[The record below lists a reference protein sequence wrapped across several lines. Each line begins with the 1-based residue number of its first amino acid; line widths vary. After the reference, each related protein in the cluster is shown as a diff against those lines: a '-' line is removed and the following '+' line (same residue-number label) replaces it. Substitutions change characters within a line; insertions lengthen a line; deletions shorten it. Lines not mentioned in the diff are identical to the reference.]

1 MNYLAHLYL
10 SGNNHEIMIGNF
22 IADHV
27 KGKQI
32 ELFDDEVVKGIK
44 LHRMIDEFTDS
55 HKVVEQSKIR
65 LRSEFGKYSPVIVDV
80 FYDHY
85 LAINWLEYHHEE
97 LSIYANNFYSLL
109 NDNQHRLP
117 LRTQQMIQYM
127 IPQNWLMNYKTIE
140 GINKTLTGMSK
151 RTKFESRMDEA
162 AIYLDRYYIDFEKE
176 FNEYF
181 EELRNYVSGVGG
193 ELLRSVFVVTYFKL
207 KLNLII

>member
-27 KGKQI
+27 KGRQI
-32 ELFDDEVVKGIK
+32 ELFDEEVVKGIK

-85 LAINWLEYHHEE
+85 LAIKWEQYHHEE
-97 LSIYANNFYSLL
+97 LSVYANNFYTLL
-109 NDNQHRLP
+109 NDNHHRLP
-117 LRTQQMIQYM
+117 LRTQQMIEYM
-127 IPQNWLMNYKTIE
+127 IPQNWLLNYKTVA

-162 AIYLDRYYIDFEKE
+162 AIYLDRYYSDFEQE

-181 EELRNYVSGVGG
+181 EELRRYVSIVGG
-193 ELLRSVFVVTYFKL
+193 EILQ
-207 KLNLII
+207 

>member
-10 SGNNHEIMIGNF
+10 SGNNHELMIGNF

-32 ELFDDEVVKGIK
+32 ELFDDEIVKGIK

-85 LAINWLEYHHEE
+85 LAINWKEYHHED

-127 IPQNWLMNYKTIE
+127 IPQNWLLNYKTIE

-162 AIYLDRYYIDFEKE
+162 AIYLDRYYTDFEKE

-181 EELRNYVSGVGG
+181 EELRNYVSVVGG
-193 ELLRSVFVVTYFKL
+193 ELLR
-207 KLNLII
+207 

>member
-32 ELFDDEVVKGIK
+32 EFYDEEVVKGIK

-85 LAINWLEYHHEE
+85 LAIKWEQYHHED
-97 LSIYANNFYSLL
+97 LSVYANNFYSLL
-109 NDNQHRLP
+109 NDNHHRLP
-117 LRTQQMIQYM
+117 LRTQQMIQFM
-127 IPQNWLMNYKTIE
+127 IPQNWLLNYKTIE
-140 GINKTLTGMSK
+140 GINKTLTGMSR
-151 RTKFESRMDEA
+151 RTKFESRMEFA
-162 AIYLDRYYIDFEKE
+162 AAHLDLHYAAFEKE
-176 FNEYF
+176 FEAYF
-181 EELRNYVSGVGG
+181 EELRSYVTVVGG
-193 ELLRSVFVVTYFKL
+193 EIL
-207 KLNLII
+207 

>member
-27 KGKQI
+27 KGRQI
-32 ELFDDEVVKGIK
+32 ELFDEEVVKGIK

-55 HKVVEQSKIR
+55 HQVVEQSKIR

-85 LAINWLEYHHEE
+85 LAVKWNQYHHEE
-97 LSIYANNFYSLL
+97 LAVYASNFYDLL
-109 NDNQHRLP
+109 NRNNHRLP
-117 LRTQQMIQYM
+117 LRTQQMIEYM
-127 IPQNWLMNYKTIE
+127 IPQNWLLNYKTVA

-162 AIYLDRYYIDFEKE
+162 AIYLDRYYADFENE

-181 EELRNYVSGVGG
+181 EELRTYVSVVGG
-193 ELLRSVFVVTYFKL
+193 EILR
-207 KLNLII
+207 

>member
-32 ELFDDEVVKGIK
+32 EFYDEEVVKGIK

-85 LAINWLEYHHEE
+85 LAVKWEQYHHED
-97 LSIYANNFYSLL
+97 LSVYANNFYSLL
-109 NDNQHRLP
+109 NDNHHRLP
-117 LRTQQMIQYM
+117 VRTQQMIQFM
-127 IPQNWLMNYKTIE
+127 IPQNWLLNYKTIE
-140 GINKTLTGMSK
+140 GINKTLTGMSR

-162 AIYLDRYYIDFEKE
+162 ALYLDRYYSEFEGE
-176 FNEYF
+176 FDEYF
-181 EELRNYVSGVGG
+181 EELRRYVSIVGD
-193 ELLRSVFVVTYFKL
+193 EIIKL
-207 KLNLII
+207 S

>member
-32 ELFDDEVVKGIK
+32 EFYDEEVVKGIK

-85 LAINWLEYHHEE
+85 LAVKWEQYHHED
-97 LSIYANNFYSLL
+97 LSVYANNFYSLL
-109 NDNQHRLP
+109 NDNHHRLP
-117 LRTQQMIQYM
+117 VRTQQMIQFM
-127 IPQNWLMNYKTIE
+127 IPQNWLLNYKTIE
-140 GINKTLTGMSK
+140 GINKTLTGMSR

-162 AIYLDRYYIDFEKE
+162 ALYLDRYYSEFEGE
-176 FNEYF
+176 FDEYF
-181 EELRNYVSGVGG
+181 GELRRYVSIVGD
-193 ELLRSVFVVTYFKL
+193 EIIKL
-207 KLNLII
+207 S

>member
-32 ELFDDEVVKGIK
+32 ELFDEEIVKGIK
-44 LHRMIDEFTDS
+44 LHRLIDEFTDT

-85 LAINWLEYHHEE
+85 LAIKWEQYHHED
-97 LSIYANNFYSLL
+97 LSLYADNFYTLL
-109 NDNQHRLP
+109 NNNHHRLP
-117 LRTQQMIQYM
+117 IRTQQMIQYM
-127 IPQNWLMNYKTIE
+127 IPQNWLVNYKTIE

-181 EELRNYVSGVGG
+181 EELRNYVSVVGG
-193 ELLRSVFVVTYFKL
+193 ELLR
-207 KLNLII
+207 

>member
-27 KGKQI
+27 KGRQI
-32 ELFDDEVVKGIK
+32 ELFDEEVVKGIK

-85 LAINWLEYHHEE
+85 LAIKWEQYHHEE
-97 LSIYANNFYSLL
+97 LSVYANNFYTLL
-109 NDNQHRLP
+109 NDNHHRLP
-117 LRTQQMIQYM
+117 LRTQQMIEYM
-127 IPQNWLMNYKTIE
+127 IPQNWLLNYKTVA

-162 AIYLDRYYIDFEKE
+162 AIYLDRYYSDFEQE

-181 EELRNYVSGVGG
+181 EELRRYVSMVGG
-193 ELLRSVFVVTYFKL
+193 EILQ
-207 KLNLII
+207 

>member
-32 ELFDDEVVKGIK
+32 ELFDEEIVKGIK
-44 LHRMIDEFTDS
+44 LHRMIDEFTDT

-85 LAINWLEYHHEE
+85 LAINWEQYHHEE
-97 LSIYANNFYSLL
+97 LSVYANNFYSLL
-109 NDNQHRLP
+109 NDNHHRLP
-117 LRTQQMIQYM
+117 LRTQQMIEYM
-127 IPQNWLMNYKTIE
+127 IPQNCLMNYKTVA

-151 RTKFESRMDEA
+151 RTKFDSRMDEA
-162 AIYLDRYYIDFEKE
+162 AIYLDRYYADFDQE
-176 FNEYF
+176 FNKYF
-181 EELRNYVSGVGG
+181 EELRRYVSVVGG
-193 ELLRSVFVVTYFKL
+193 QVLL
-207 KLNLII
+207 

>member
-32 ELFDDEVVKGIK
+32 EFFDEEVVKGIK

-85 LAINWLEYHHEE
+85 LAVKWEQYHHED
-97 LSIYANNFYSLL
+97 LSVYANNFYSLL
-109 NDNQHRLP
+109 NDNHHRLP
-117 LRTQQMIQYM
+117 VRTQQMIQFM
-127 IPQNWLMNYKTIE
+127 IPQNWLLNYKTIE
-140 GINKTLTGMSK
+140 GINKTLTGMSR

-162 AIYLDRYYIDFEKE
+162 ALYLDRYYSEFEGE
-176 FNEYF
+176 FDEYF
-181 EELRNYVSGVGG
+181 GELRRYVSIVGD
-193 ELLRSVFVVTYFKL
+193 E
-207 KLNLII
+207 IIK

>member
-10 SGNNHEIMIGNF
+10 SGNNHDIMIGNF

-32 ELFDDEVVKGIK
+32 ELFDDEIVKGIK

-85 LAINWLEYHHEE
+85 LAINWEEYHHEE
-97 LSIYANNFYSLL
+97 LSVYANNFYSLL
-109 NDNQHRLP
+109 NDNHHRLP
-117 LRTQQMIQYM
+117 LRTQQMIEYM
-127 IPQNWLMNYKTIE
+127 IPQNWLVNYKTIE

-162 AIYLDRYYIDFEKE
+162 AIYLDRYYADFEQE

-181 EELRNYVSGVGG
+181 EELRRYVSVLGG
-193 ELLRSVFVVTYFKL
+193 EVLR
-207 KLNLII
+207 

>member
-10 SGNNHEIMIGNF
+10 SGNNHELMIGNF

-32 ELFDDEVVKGIK
+32 ELFDEEIVKGIK
-44 LHRMIDEFTDS
+44 LHRLIDEFTDT

-85 LAINWLEYHHEE
+85 LAIKWELYHHEE
-97 LSIYANNFYSLL
+97 LAVFADNFYLL
-109 NDNQHRLP
+109 LTNNHQRLP
-117 LRTQQMIQYM
+117 IRTQQMIQFM
-127 IPQNWLMNYKTIE
+127 IPQNWLVNYQTIA
-140 GINKTLTGMSK
+140 GIDKTLTGMSK
-151 RTKFESRMDEA
+151 RTKFESKMDIA
-162 AIYLDRYYIDFEKE
+162 AIYLDKYYSEFEQE

-181 EELRNYVSGVGG
+181 EELRTYVSVVGG
-193 ELLRSVFVVTYFKL
+193 EVLR
-207 KLNLII
+207 

>member
-32 ELFDDEVVKGIK
+32 ELFDEEIVKGIK
-44 LHRMIDEFTDS
+44 LHRLIDEFTDT

-85 LAINWLEYHHEE
+85 LAIKWEQYHHED
-97 LSIYANNFYSLL
+97 LSLYADNFYTLL
-109 NDNQHRLP
+109 NNNHHRLP
-117 LRTQQMIQYM
+117 MRTQQMIQYM
-127 IPQNWLMNYKTIE
+127 IPQNWLLNYKTIA

-151 RTKFESRMDEA
+151 RTKFESKMDVA
-162 AIYLDRYYIDFEKE
+162 AIYLDRYYSEFENE

-181 EELRNYVSGVGG
+181 EELRTYVSVVGG
-193 ELLRSVFVVTYFKL
+193 EVLR
-207 KLNLII
+207 

>member
-32 ELFDDEVVKGIK
+32 ELFDEEIVKGIK
-44 LHRMIDEFTDS
+44 LHRLIDEFTDT

-85 LAINWLEYHHEE
+85 LAIKWEQYHHEV
-97 LSIYANNFYSLL
+97 LSLYADNFYTLL
-109 NDNQHRLP
+109 NNNHHRLP
-117 LRTQQMIQYM
+117 IRTQQMIQYM
-127 IPQNWLMNYKTIE
+127 IPQNWLLNYKTIA

-151 RTKFESRMDEA
+151 RTKFESKMDVA
-162 AIYLDRYYIDFEKE
+162 AIYLDRYYSEFENE

-181 EELRNYVSGVGG
+181 EELRTYVSVVGG
-193 ELLRSVFVVTYFKL
+193 EVLR
-207 KLNLII
+207 

>member
-32 ELFDDEVVKGIK
+32 ELFDEEIIKGIK
-44 LHRMIDEFTDS
+44 LHRLIDEFTDT

-85 LAINWLEYHHEE
+85 LAIKWEQYHHEE
-97 LSIYANNFYSLL
+97 LSLYANNFYTLL
-109 NDNQHRLP
+109 NNNHHRLP
-117 LRTQQMIQYM
+117 IRTQQMIQYM
-127 IPQNWLMNYKTIE
+127 IPQNWLLNYKTIA

-151 RTKFESRMDEA
+151 RTKFESKMDVA
-162 AIYLDRYYIDFEKE
+162 AIYLDRYYSEFENE

-181 EELRNYVSGVGG
+181 DELRTYVSVVGG
-193 ELLRSVFVVTYFKL
+193 EVLR
-207 KLNLII
+207 

>member
-32 ELFDDEVVKGIK
+32 ELFDEEIVKGIK
-44 LHRMIDEFTDS
+44 LHRLIDEFTDT

-85 LAINWLEYHHEE
+85 LAIKWEQYHHED
-97 LSIYANNFYSLL
+97 LSLYADNFYTLL
-109 NDNQHRLP
+109 NNNQHRLP
-117 LRTQQMIQYM
+117 IRTQQMIQYM
-127 IPQNWLMNYKTIE
+127 IPQNWLLNYKTIA

-151 RTKFESRMDEA
+151 RTKFESKMDVA
-162 AIYLDRYYIDFEKE
+162 AIYLDRYYSEFENE

-181 EELRNYVSGVGG
+181 EELRTYVSVVGG
-193 ELLRSVFVVTYFKL
+193 EVLR
-207 KLNLII
+207 

>member
-32 ELFDDEVVKGIK
+32 ELFDEEIVKGIK
-44 LHRMIDEFTDS
+44 LHRLIDEFTDT

-85 LAINWLEYHHEE
+85 LAIKWEQYHHED
-97 LSIYANNFYSLL
+97 LSLYADNFYTLL
-109 NDNQHRLP
+109 NNNHHRLP
-117 LRTQQMIQYM
+117 MRTQQMIQYM
-127 IPQNWLMNYKTIE
+127 IPQNWLLNYKTIA

-151 RTKFESRMDEA
+151 RTKFESKMDVA
-162 AIYLDRYYIDFEKE
+162 AIYLDRYY
-176 FNEYF
+176 
-181 EELRNYVSGVGG
+181 S
-193 ELLRSVFVVTYFKL
+193 
-207 KLNLII
+207 

>member
-32 ELFDDEVVKGIK
+32 ELFDEEIVKGIK
-44 LHRMIDEFTDS
+44 LHRMIDEFTDT

-85 LAINWLEYHHEE
+85 LAINWEQYHHEE
-97 LSIYANNFYSLL
+97 LSVYANNFYSLL
-109 NDNQHRLP
+109 NDNHHRLP
-117 LRTQQMIQYM
+117 LRTQQMIEYM
-127 IPQNWLMNYKTIE
+127 IPQNWLMNYKTVA

-151 RTKFESRMDEA
+151 RTKFDSRMDEA
-162 AIYLDRYYIDFEKE
+162 AIYLDRYYADFDQE
-176 FNEYF
+176 FNKYF
-181 EELRNYVSGVGG
+181 EELRRYVSVVGG
-193 ELLRSVFVVTYFKL
+193 QVLL
-207 KLNLII
+207 

>member
-10 SGNNHEIMIGNF
+10 SGNNHELMIGNF

-32 ELFDDEVVKGIK
+32 ELFDDEIVKGIK

-85 LAINWLEYHHEE
+85 LAINWQEYHHEE

-127 IPQNWLMNYKTIE
+127 IPQNWLLNYKTIE

-162 AIYLDRYYIDFEKE
+162 AIYLDRYYTDFEKE

-181 EELRNYVSGVGG
+181 EELRNYVSVVGG
-193 ELLRSVFVVTYFKL
+193 ELLR
-207 KLNLII
+207 

>member
-10 SGNNHEIMIGNF
+10 SGNNHELMIGNF

-32 ELFDDEVVKGIK
+32 ELFDPAIVKGIK
-44 LHRMIDEFTDS
+44 LHRLIDEFTDTN
-55 HKVVEQSKIR
+55 HIVLQSKIR

-85 LAINWLEYHHEE
+85 LAVKWEQYHHEN
-97 LSIYANNFYSLL
+97 LSVYANNFYSLL
-109 NDNQHRLP
+109 NDNHHRLP

-127 IPQNWLMNYKTIE
+127 IPQNWLLNYQTIE

-162 AIYLDRYYIDFEKE
+162 AEYLERYYTDFEIE
-176 FNEYF
+176 FDEYF
-181 EELRNYVSGVGG
+181 EELRSFVSVVGG
-193 ELLRSVFVVTYFKL
+193 EIL
-207 KLNLII
+207 

>member
-32 ELFDDEVVKGIK
+32 ELFDEEIVKGIK
-44 LHRMIDEFTDS
+44 LHRLIDEFTDT

-85 LAINWLEYHHEE
+85 LAIKWEQYHHED
-97 LSIYANNFYSLL
+97 LSLYADNFYTLL
-109 NDNQHRLP
+109 NNNHHRLP
-117 LRTQQMIQYM
+117 IRTQQMIQYM
-127 IPQNWLMNYKTIE
+127 IPQNWLLNYKTIA

-151 RTKFESRMDEA
+151 RTKFESKMDVA
-162 AIYLDRYYIDFEKE
+162 AIYLDRYYSEFENE

-181 EELRNYVSGVGG
+181 EELRTYVSVVGG
-193 ELLRSVFVVTYFKL
+193 EVLR
-207 KLNLII
+207 

>member
-32 ELFDDEVVKGIK
+32 ELFDEEIVKGIK
-44 LHRMIDEFTDS
+44 LHRLIDEFTDT

-85 LAINWLEYHHEE
+85 LAIKWEQYHHED
-97 LSIYANNFYSLL
+97 LSLYADNFYTLL
-109 NDNQHRLP
+109 NNNHHRLP
-117 LRTQQMIQYM
+117 IRTQQMIQFM
-127 IPQNWLMNYKTIE
+127 IPQNWLVNYQSIA
-140 GINKTLTGMSK
+140 GIDKTLTGMSK
-151 RTKFESRMDEA
+151 RTKFESKMDIA
-162 AIYLDRYYIDFEKE
+162 AIYLDKYYSEFEQE

-181 EELRNYVSGVGG
+181 EELRTYVSVVGG
-193 ELLRSVFVVTYFKL
+193 EVLR
-207 KLNLII
+207 

>member
-22 IADHV
+22 IADNV

-32 ELFDDEVVKGIK
+32 ELFDEEIVKGIK
-44 LHRMIDEFTDS
+44 LHRLIDEFTDT

-85 LAINWLEYHHEE
+85 LAIKWEQYHHED
-97 LSIYANNFYSLL
+97 LSLYADNFYTLL
-109 NDNQHRLP
+109 NNNQHRLP
-117 LRTQQMIQYM
+117 IRTQQMIQYM
-127 IPQNWLMNYKTIE
+127 IPQNWLLNYKTIA

-151 RTKFESRMDEA
+151 RTKFESKMDVA
-162 AIYLDRYYIDFEKE
+162 AIYLDRYYSEFENE

-181 EELRNYVSGVGG
+181 EELRTYVSVVGG
-193 ELLRSVFVVTYFKL
+193 EVLR
-207 KLNLII
+207 

>member
-10 SGNNHEIMIGNF
+10 SGNNHELMIGNF

-27 KGKQI
+27 KGRQI
-32 ELFDDEVVKGIK
+32 ELFDEEIVKGIK
-44 LHRMIDEFTDS
+44 LHRLIDEFTDT

-65 LRSEFGKYSPVIVDV
+65 LRSNFGKYSPVIVDV

-85 LAINWLEYHHEE
+85 LAVKWEQYHHEV
-97 LSIYANNFYSLL
+97 LSVYANNFYTLL
-109 NDNQHRLP
+109 KDNHHRLP
-117 LRTQQMIQYM
+117 LRTQQMIEYM
-127 IPQNWLMNYKTIE
+127 IPQNWLVNYQTIA

-162 AIYLDRYYIDFEKE
+162 AIYLDKYYSEFEQE

-181 EELRNYVSGVGG
+181 EELRTYVSVVGG
-193 ELLRSVFVVTYFKL
+193 EVLR
-207 KLNLII
+207 

>member
-10 SGNNHEIMIGNF
+10 SGNNHELMIGNF

-32 ELFDDEVVKGIK
+32 ELFDEEVIKGIK
-44 LHRMIDEFTDS
+44 LHRMIDEFTDT

-85 LAINWLEYHHEE
+85 LAVKWEQYHHEE
-97 LSIYANNFYSLL
+97 LSIYAHNFYTLL
-109 NDNQHRLP
+109 NDNHHRLP
-117 LRTQQMIQYM
+117 LRTQQMIEFM
-127 IPQNWLMNYKTIE
+127 IPQNWLLNYKTVA

-151 RTKFESRMDEA
+151 RTKFDSRMDEA
-162 AIYLDRYYIDFEKE
+162 AIYLDRYYVDFEQE

-181 EELRNYVSGVGG
+181 EELRGYVSIVGG
-193 ELLRSVFVVTYFKL
+193 EILR
-207 KLNLII
+207 

>member
-32 ELFDDEVVKGIK
+32 EFFDEEVVKGIK

-85 LAINWLEYHHEE
+85 LAVKWEQYHHED
-97 LSIYANNFYSLL
+97 LSVYANNFYSLL
-109 NDNQHRLP
+109 NDNHHRLP
-117 LRTQQMIQYM
+117 VRTQQMIQFM
-127 IPQNWLMNYKTIE
+127 IPQNWLLNYKTIE
-140 GINKTLTGMSK
+140 GINKTLTGMSR

-162 AIYLDRYYIDFEKE
+162 ALYLDRYYSEFEGE
-176 FNEYF
+176 FDEYF
-181 EELRNYVSGVGG
+181 EELRRYVSIVGD
-193 ELLRSVFVVTYFKL
+193 E
-207 KLNLII
+207 IIK

>member
-27 KGKQI
+27 KGRQI
-32 ELFDDEVVKGIK
+32 ELFDEEVVKGIK

-85 LAINWLEYHHEE
+85 LAIKWEQYHHEE
-97 LSIYANNFYSLL
+97 LSVYANNFYVLL
-109 NDNQHRLP
+109 KDNHHRLP
-117 LRTQQMIQYM
+117 LRTQQMIEYM
-127 IPQNWLMNYKTIE
+127 IPQNWLLNYKTVA

-162 AIYLDRYYIDFEKE
+162 AIYLDKYYSDFEQE

-181 EELRNYVSGVGG
+181 EELIRYVSVVGG
-193 ELLRSVFVVTYFKL
+193 EILR
-207 KLNLII
+207 

>member
-10 SGNNHEIMIGNF
+10 SGNNHKIMIGNF

-27 KGKQI
+27 KGKQM

-55 HKVVEQSKIR
+55 HKVVQQSKIR

-85 LAINWLEYHHEE
+85 LAVKWEQYHHEE
-97 LSIYANNFYSLL
+97 LSVFANNFYSLL
-109 NDNQHRLP
+109 NDNHHRLP
-117 LRTQQMIQYM
+117 LRTQQMIHYM
-127 IPQNWLMNYKTIE
+127 IPQNWLLNYKTID
-140 GINKTLTGMSK
+140 GINKTLTGMSR

-162 AIYLDRYYIDFEKE
+162 AVYLDRYYSEFEGE
-176 FNEYF
+176 FDEYF
-181 EELRNYVSGVGG
+181 EELRRYVSIVGD
-193 ELLRSVFVVTYFKL
+193 E
-207 KLNLII
+207 IIK

>member
-32 ELFDDEVVKGIK
+32 ELFDEEIVKGIK
-44 LHRMIDEFTDS
+44 LHRLIDEFTDT

-85 LAINWLEYHHEE
+85 LAIKWEQYHHED
-97 LSIYANNFYSLL
+97 LSLYADNFYTLL
-109 NDNQHRLP
+109 NNNHHRLP
-117 LRTQQMIQYM
+117 IRTQQMIQYM
-127 IPQNWLMNYKTIE
+127 IPQNWLLNYKTIA

-151 RTKFESRMDEA
+151 RTNFESKMDVA
-162 AIYLDRYYIDFEKE
+162 AIYLDRYYSEFENE

-181 EELRNYVSGVGG
+181 EELRTYVSVVGG
-193 ELLRSVFVVTYFKL
+193 EVLR
-207 KLNLII
+207 

>member
-32 ELFDDEVVKGIK
+32 ELFDEEIVKGIK
-44 LHRMIDEFTDS
+44 LHRLIDEFTDT

-85 LAINWLEYHHEE
+85 LAVKWEQYHHED
-97 LSIYANNFYSLL
+97 LSLYADNFYTLL
-109 NDNQHRLP
+109 NNNHHRLP
-117 LRTQQMIQYM
+117 IRTQQMIQYM
-127 IPQNWLMNYKTIE
+127 IPQNWLLNYKTIA

-151 RTKFESRMDEA
+151 RTKFESKMDVA
-162 AIYLDRYYIDFEKE
+162 AIYLDRYYSEFENE

-181 EELRNYVSGVGG
+181 EELRTYVSVVGG
-193 ELLRSVFVVTYFKL
+193 EVLR
-207 KLNLII
+207 

>member
-32 ELFDDEVVKGIK
+32 ELFDEEIVKGIK
-44 LHRMIDEFTDS
+44 LHRMIDEFTDT

-65 LRSEFGKYSPVIVDV
+65 LRSQFRKYSPVIVDV

-85 LAINWLEYHHEE
+85 LAVNWEKYHHEE
-97 LSIYANNFYSLL
+97 LSVFSNNFFILL
-109 NDNQHRLP
+109 NDNHHRLP
-117 LRTQQMIQYM
+117 LRTQQMIEYM
-127 IPQNWLMNYKTIE
+127 IPQNWLLNYKTVA

-151 RTKFESRMDEA
+151 RTKFDSRMDEA
-162 AIYLDRYYIDFEKE
+162 AIYLDRYYADFEQE

-181 EELRNYVSGVGG
+181 EELRRYVSVVGG
-193 ELLRSVFVVTYFKL
+193 QVLL
-207 KLNLII
+207 

>member
-32 ELFDDEVVKGIK
+32 EFYDEEVVKGIK

-85 LAINWLEYHHEE
+85 LAVKWEQYHHED
-97 LSIYANNFYSLL
+97 LSVYANNFYSLL
-109 NDNQHRLP
+109 NDNHHRLP
-117 LRTQQMIQYM
+117 VRTQQMIQFM
-127 IPQNWLMNYKTIE
+127 IPQNWLLNYKTIE
-140 GINKTLTGMSK
+140 GINKTLTGMSR

-162 AIYLDRYYIDFEKE
+162 ALYLDRYYSEFEGE
-176 FNEYF
+176 FDEYF
-181 EELRNYVSGVGG
+181 GELRRYVSIVGD
-193 ELLRSVFVVTYFKL
+193 E
-207 KLNLII
+207 IIK